1 MNIGQRIRLKREEL
15 GITQEELA
23 YKTGYK
29 SRSSI
34 NKIESDGRSLP
45 QSKILSFAQA
55 LNTTPAYLMGWEN
68 DIITDDTKNN
78 ITVIDPIYPRDEN
91 KLLGEFKKLN
101 DIGRQKAIERVSEL
115 VEIPRYTKSVDILDD
130 TDFPEHLIPIAAH
143 SNDTYT
149 KEELQ
154 HDLDIMDDENF

>member
-45 QSKILSFAQA
+45 QSKILTFAQA
-55 LNTTPAYLMGWEN
+55 LNTTPGYLMGWE
-68 DIITDDTKNN
+68 DTQIT
-78 ITVIDPIYPRDEN
+78 IDPIYIKD
-91 KLLGEFKKLN
+91 KKILLEEFKKLN

-115 VEIPRYTKSVDILDD
+115 VEIPRYIKSDD
-130 TDFPEHLIPIAAH
+130 TKEIDISEHLMPVAAH
-143 SNDTYT
+143 NDYSDN
-149 KEELQ
+149 KEEI
-154 HDLDIMDDENF
+154 DLINQDIKRIKKLKEKR